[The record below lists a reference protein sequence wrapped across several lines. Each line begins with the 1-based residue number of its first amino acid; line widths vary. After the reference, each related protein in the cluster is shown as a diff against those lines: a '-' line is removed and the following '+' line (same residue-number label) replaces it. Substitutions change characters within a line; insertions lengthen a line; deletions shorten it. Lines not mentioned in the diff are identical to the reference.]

1 MNTFKENLKAEASND
16 STKEKLRKELEEQFK
31 ITETARYN
39 SIRQIPEVQNYISN
53 VVACLLL
60 SHYKTYGQHTGVNMP
75 HRIKAIS
82 STKQKIDSRIKEA
95 ECEYTPGKCMKMTF
109 SPISDYVAC
118 KMVLRNAPPI
128 RYSSDPKLQELIQ
141 QCKEREAFLQEMQE
155 VRNHFVSN
163 AFVHDNIYEYKYD
176 YPQIEYYAR
185 CREILEQLKNITN
198 SNATDVLTKYDQKI
212 AMVDQKIANIK
223 AISAYA
229 TANNGKEY
237 ERKVTDEDYKNK
249 NVNFFELLDEYMACM
264 YDERDLAILTNQF
277 LSLFKGNPDLDA
289 LCVSISKVLLK
300 EKKGNNGYR
309 SNFVILNTLIGNIEI
324 QLQTQHQFRD
334 GQTGGS
340 AHSNMEGKHIEP
352 FPIPDFNDD
361 AQTKH
366 FKDEVDYV
374 CPLSFHAKMDDM
386 EANRVLI
393 EKRSDYQ
400 RYRGLLA
407 ESPLEVFSAK
417 EAQEYWE
424 KLYENS
430 KISQIFSTENS
441 ETQGFIPYDIQ
452 SYVKSKE
459 FQELKECTNKFHFS
473 DDVGDKIVLTKEI
486 EPSQDISDEYE
497 R

>member
-1 MNTFKENLKAEASND
+1 MNTFKENLKAETSED
-16 STKEKLRKELEEQFK
+16 IIKEKLKKELEDQFRT
-31 ITETARYN
+31 IETARYN
-39 SIRQIPEVQNYISN
+39 SIRQSPEVQDYISN

-82 STKQKIDSRIKEA
+82 STNQKIESRIKEA
-95 ECEYTPGKCMKMTF
+95 RCDYIPGKSMKMTL

-118 KMVLRNAPPI
+118 KMVLRSAPPI
-128 RYSSDPKLQELIQ
+128 RYSSDSKLQKLIQ
-141 QCKEREAFLQEMQE
+141 QCKQREAFLEKME
-155 VRNHFVSN
+155 EIKSHFIVDE
-163 AFVHDNIYEYKYD
+163 FVYDNNYEYKYD
-176 YPQIEYYAR
+176 YSQIEYYSN
-185 CREILEQLKNITN
+185 CREILEHLKAITN
-198 SNATDVLTKYDQKI
+198 SKATEVLAQYDQKI

-229 TANNGKEY
+229 TANNGKKY
-237 ERKVTDEDYKNK
+237 ERQVTYEDYKDENIG
-249 NVNFFELLDEYMACM
+249 FFALLDEYKARM
-264 YDERDLAILTNQF
+264 YDDRDLAILTRQF
-277 LSLFKGNPDLDA
+277 LSLFKENPYLEA
-289 LCVSISKVLLK
+289 LNVSVSEVPLK
-300 EKKGNNGYR
+300 EKRGKNGYT

-361 AQTKH
+361 AQTQK
-366 FKDEVDYV
+366 FKDNVDYV
-374 CPLSFHAKMDDM
+374 CPLSFHAKMDDT

-407 ESPLEVFSAK
+407 ESPLEVFSAE

-424 KLYENS
+424 NLYENS

-452 SYVKSKE
+452 RYVRSKE
-459 FQELKECTNKFHFS
+459 FQELKECTHKFHFS
-473 DDVGDKIVLTKEI
+473 DDVGTEVVLTKEI
-486 EPSQDISDEYE
+486 EPSQDNSNEHD